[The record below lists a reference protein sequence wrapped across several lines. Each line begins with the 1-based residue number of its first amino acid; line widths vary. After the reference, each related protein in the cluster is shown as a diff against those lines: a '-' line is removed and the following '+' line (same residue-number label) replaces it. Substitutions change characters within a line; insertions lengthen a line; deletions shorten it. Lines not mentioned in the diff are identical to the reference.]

1 MFSILPLQLATN
13 LFVAERPEDL
23 NKFYGLD
30 SLDTTRQLEIKRQIE
45 RASPVVPKSVIERGI
60 SDLIDVKI
68 EKEDGRYVVRDPPNA
83 KNIVIYESTDQAQET
98 KPGDLCIV
106 IPNGGNLVAW
116 YQPAPDSDSDEEETE

>member
-30 SLDTTRQLEIKRQIE
+30 SLDTTRQLEIERQIE

-106 IPNGGNLVAW
+106 IPNGGNPVAW